1 MNDEFKAQRYGELLN
16 EHTRLSNE
24 VSSVKGES
32 IELSGEQKERIKKFQ
47 NRQVQIMNE
56 INKLLS

>member
-32 IELSGEQKERIKKFQ
+32 IELSGEQKERIKKLQ

>member
-32 IELSGEQKERIKKFQ
+32 IELSKEQEERIKKLQ
-47 NRQVQIMNE
+47 NRQIQIMNE